1 MQSFRTFFKEASG
14 FPTGPVGENPNNL
27 SGSIEINPAALGNPN
42 VVRRLNAVIGAIAN
56 MEYIMPEHALHRMKG
71 SLNKIGISFGAY
83 PEIIGESGSFELP
96 LTLIGGRFGKDG
108 DTPADEFLN
117 DDGISNMVEGGL
129 TLKIQ
134 YEMIKNNSCKVFAK
148 VE

>member
-1 MQSFRTFFKEASG
+1 MESFKTFFKEASG

-27 SGSIEINPAALGNPN
+27 AGSIEINPAALGNPN

-56 MEYIMPEHALHRMKG
+56 MEYIMPEHALHRLRG
-71 SLNKIGISFGAY
+71 SLNKIGLSFGAY
-83 PEIIGESGSFELP
+83 PEMVDESGSFDLP
-96 LTLIGGRFGKDG
+96 LSLFGGRFGKDEN
-108 DTPADEFLN
+108 TPADEFLD

-129 TLKIQ
+129 TLKVR
-134 YEMIKNNSCKVFAK
+134 YEMINNNSCKVFAK

>member
-14 FPTGPVGENPNNL
+14 FATGPVGENPNNL
-27 SGSIEINPAALGNPN
+27 AGSIEINPAALGNPN
-42 VVRRLNAVIGAIAN
+42 VVKRLNAVIGAIAN
-56 MEYIMPEHALHRMKG
+56 MEYLMPEHALDRMKG
-71 SLNKIGISFGAY
+71 SLNKIGISFGTY
-83 PEIIGESGSFELP
+83 PEMIGESGSFEFP
-96 LTLIGGRFGKDG
+96 LTLFGGRFGKDG

-134 YEMIKNNSCKVFAK
+134 YEMIKNNSCRVFAK

>member
-27 SGSIEINPAALGNPN
+27 AGSIEINPAALGNPN

-56 MEYIMPEHALHRMKG
+56 MEYILPEHALHRMKG

-83 PEIIGESGSFELP
+83 PEMMDESGSFELP
-96 LTLIGGRFGKDG
+96 LTLYGGRFGKDEN
-108 DTPADEFLN
+108 TPTDEFLN

-129 TLKIQ
+129 TLKVR
-134 YEMIKNNSCKVFAK
+134 YEMINNNSCKVFAK

>member
-1 MQSFRTFFKEASG
+1 MQSFKSFYKESTI
-14 FPTGPVGENPNNL
+14 PPSDQSLE
-27 SGSIEINPAALGNPN
+27 GSVEINPAALGNPN

-56 MEYIMPEHALHRMKG
+56 MEHILPEHALHRMKG

-83 PEIIGESGSFELP
+83 PEMIGESGSFELP
-96 LTLIGGRFGKDG
+96 LTLYGGRFGKDEN
-108 DTPADEFLN
+108 TPADEFLN

-129 TLKIQ
+129 TLKVR